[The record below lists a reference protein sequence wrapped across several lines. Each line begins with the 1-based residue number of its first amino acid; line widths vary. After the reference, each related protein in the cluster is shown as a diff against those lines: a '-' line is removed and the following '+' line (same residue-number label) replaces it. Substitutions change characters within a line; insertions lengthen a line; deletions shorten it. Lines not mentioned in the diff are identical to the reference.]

1 MQLVC
6 LKWFGKVLMRH
17 DSESENIYHYHGNNN
32 TKLEKH
38 KKWIE
43 NKNKNQTEK
52 GDRSNEL
59 DSLGVKIS
67 LRLSKPH
74 VSGSNH
80 KDFKT
85 TNTYFKQNLI

>member
-1 MQLVC
+1 
-6 LKWFGKVLMRH
+6 MRH

-52 GDRSNEL
+52 GVRSNEL

-67 LRLSKPH
+67 LRLSKIEFRVP
-74 VSGSNH
+74 GSNH

-85 TNTYFKQNLI
+85 TNTYLSKI